1 MWMGYVATLGDDDVA
16 GGTDSDAAAA
26 DEERGSSGGGQHR
39 WGIAVHHVV
48 PRTLQ

>member
-1 MWMGYVATLGDDDVA
+1 MATLGDGDAA

-39 WGIAVHHVV
+39 WGNAVHHVV